1 LINIL
6 AKHKKLAKDI
16 KYNSMKNLILLI
28 TVALFSTK
36 LLSQDFTYFFQNLP
50 DEVFFGVS
58 KENRKKIAE
67 SDTSIQIDEFTY
79 SLRVEDKRAYFYC
92 SAAEE
97 GISFSYWD
105 ISNGN
110 NLIVIWDYSD
120 GPPSYNDNLSF
131 YYYNGNDFTLLDW
144 SDVMSEEISIN
155 NFFSNN
161 PEQNIKRMSE
171 DLHFLPGEHFNKE
184 GMNLVLSWGVYD
196 KEMFKKYGIIGNKM
210 ELIWNDGKFTK
221 GKVYW
226 SKR

>member
-1 LINIL
+1 
-6 AKHKKLAKDI
+6 
-16 KYNSMKNLILLI
+16 MKNLILLI

>member
-1 LINIL
+1 
-6 AKHKKLAKDI
+6 
-16 KYNSMKNLILLI
+16 MKNLILLFV
-28 TVALFSTK
+28 VALFSTK

-131 YYYNGNDFTLLDW
+131 YYYIGNDFTLLDW
-144 SDVMSEEISIN
+144 LDVMPEDLIY
-155 NFFSNN
+155 NFFENDS
-161 PEQNIKRMSE
+161 EQNIERMLIDMNSP
-171 DLHFLPGEHFNKE
+171 LGVHFYKDGL
-184 GMNLVLSWGVYD
+184 NLVMSLHLTEKKSKY
-196 KEMFKKYGIIGNKM
+196 KKYGLIGNRM
-210 ELIWNDGKFTK
+210 ELVWNDGKFTK